1 MSEILSGPSFSK
13 HDNPKKL
20 IFMLHGYGD
29 NAANFMHLAQPIDIE
44 EWKAAYVALNAP
56 GVIQGNFMGYQWFD
70 LYPNG
75 IYIAEAGP
83 KEFEQIN
90 KEVNQSVRKIIK
102 TIDKYCESLKITY
115 EDCILMGFSQGGM
128 IAFEVCNFLKKK
140 LAGLGIL
147 SGRIMSNKSIENKF
161 LLQTPIFISH
171 GEQDQVIPI
180 IKYHQATQYLQN
192 NKCNFEQHVLVHDG
206 HNISPE
212 TITLFQKFIKK
223 IL

>member
-1 MSEILSGPSFSK
+1 MIEILNGPSFSR

-29 NAANFMHLAQPIDIE
+29 NAANFMHLAQPIDKE
-44 EWKAAYVALNAP
+44 EWQAAYVALNAP
-56 GVIQGNFMGYQWFD
+56 GVISGNFMGYQWFD

-83 KEFEQIN
+83 KEFQKIRQEVQHTVKRIVRTIEQ
-90 KEVNQSVRKIIK
+90 
-102 TIDKYCESLKITY
+102 YCDSLKLSY

-128 IAFEVCNFLKKK
+128 ITFEVGNFLKKK

-147 SGRIMSNKSIENKF
+147 SGRIMSHQPIQNKT
-161 LLQTPIFISH
+161 LLKTPIFISH
-171 GEQDQVIPI
+171 GEKDQVIPI
-180 IKYHQATQYLQN
+180 ENFHKATEFLKKN
-192 NKCNFEQHVLVHDG
+192 GCNFELHIFPQDG
-206 HNISPE
+206 HNISPD
-212 TITLFQKFIKK
+212 TITFLQKFIKK